1 MEGVL
6 PAEGSAPP
14 PFLLVD
20 GRIVASEE
28 VVVQLYFDDL
38 EEGDVAFPLLLIAEF
53 ENKPLVAVPFAAWHR
68 NVSRRQMQPGALSKP
83 AVVVEVLAADA
94 VDKMILKPDYH
105 IKCWVGYLQ
114 PALLTHLQPLTDYED
129 CSFTFGV
136 VEGTYAIPAI
146 ESLVTAANE
155 HFAFFSA
162 GDGLSGAEDA
172 IDPGLMPGDGGS
184 GSADLGARVDAIEVT
199 LRTLSEGMNQ
209 LLMKIPG
216 GEQTTAPRQP
226 ALRKTAPPKEV
237 KPKNA
242 QPKLHFPHLD
252 AGVVEAALQAGIPTH
267 SLAMM
272 EKLVTQNVKAKRVVD
287 ERPSVALGDPLSEEE
302 EDAGEGR
309 LAAEEESESGGV
321 PADPMAAT
329 LSKLTSIVSFL
340 AEDKKKARGASKLD
354 LALDSAQGSS
364 ASDGFSVRAVK
375 KTAAARRALRTAL
388 TDHPEEIHAC
398 IERLMYEDLSSQ
410 TLGPGQPPWGSMPV
424 HGWNTARESMATR
437 LGRIAHGPLQESS
450 MLWSVARQP
459 WRELA
464 LAWPWYSWI
473 KQL

>member
-14 PFLLVD
+14 PFLLTD
-20 GRIVASEE
+20 GRLVASEE

-53 ENKPLVAVPFAAWHR
+53 ENKPLVAVPFPAWHR
-68 NVSRRQMQPGALSKP
+68 SVSRRQMQAGALSKP
-83 AVVVEVLAADA
+83 AVLEVLAANA
-94 VDKMILKPDYH
+94 SDKVILSPEHY

-114 PALLTHLQPLTDYED
+114 PDLLVRLQPLTDYED

-136 VEGTYAIPAI
+136 VEGGYVIPAI
-146 ESLVTAANE
+146 ESLVSAAND

-162 GDGLSGAEDA
+162 GDGVS
-172 IDPGLMPGDGGS
+172 DPGEALEPELIQGDEGS
-184 GSADLGARVDAIEVT
+184 GSASLGARVDAIEAT
-199 LRTLSEGMNQ
+199 LETLSEGMHQ
-209 LLMKIPG
+209 LLTKVPG

-226 ALRKTAPPKEV
+226 ALRKTAVVRDV
-237 KPKNA
+237 KSKDA
-242 QPKLHFPHLD
+242 QPKVHFPHLD
-252 AGVVEAALQAGIPTH
+252 AGVVEAALQAGIPTR

-287 ERPSVALGDPLSEEE
+287 ERPSVVLGDPLSEEE
-302 EDAGEGR
+302 EDAGAQR
-309 LAAEEESESGGV
+309 LAAEEESGGV

-340 AEDKKKARGASKLD
+340 AEDKKRAKGASKLD

-364 ASDGFSVRAVK
+364 ASDGFSLGAGK

-388 TDHPEEIHAC
+388 TDHPEEIHGC

-410 TLGPGQPPWGSMPV
+410 TLGPGQPPWGL
-424 HGWNTARESMATR
+424 NARV
-437 LGRIAHGPLQESS
+437 GRIVLGPLPESS
-450 MLWSVARQP
+450 MLWSLER
-459 WRELA
+459 L
-464 LAWPWYSWI
+464 L
-473 KQL
+473 